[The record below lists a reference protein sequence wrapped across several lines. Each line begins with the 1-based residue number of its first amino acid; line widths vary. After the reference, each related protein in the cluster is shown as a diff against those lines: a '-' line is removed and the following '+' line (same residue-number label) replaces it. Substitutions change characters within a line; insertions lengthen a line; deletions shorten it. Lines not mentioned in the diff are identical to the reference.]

1 MLVSA
6 KEYYNSY
13 LKRKNKKLV
22 KRSKIITQQPK
33 TLENQNLVDIQ
44 SIIIE
49 HPKTSRKLSKAVR
62 QTEKNSQA
70 SGTGEN
76 SDAYYIAKKRVKIF
90 IMKKSNVKITE

>member
-62 QTEKNSQA
+62 QTEKNS
-70 SGTGEN
+70 
-76 SDAYYIAKKRVKIF
+76 
-90 IMKKSNVKITE
+90 